1 MNRRLITPIRANLA
15 AATLLAIG
23 LGLLFW
29 FGFLRGVLAG
39 RRLLATPLGTDKSVV
54 VAALGEP
61 DEVRGS
67 FRLAEYREYPRET
80 EQAAK
85 AGATEYLV
93 WEYLLDLVC
102 CAGFDESNRLVVRDC
117 GTS

>member
-1 MNRRLITPIRANLA
+1 MKRANLA
-15 AATLLAIG
+15 AIALLATG
-23 LGLLFW
+23 LGLVLW

-39 RRLLATPLGTDKSVV
+39 RRLLAMPLGTDKSVV

-61 DEVRGS
+61 DEVRAS
-67 FRLAEYREYPRET
+67 FRLAEHRDYPRET
-80 EQAAK
+80 EQPAT

-102 CAGFDESNRLVVRDC
+102 CAGFGESNRLVVRDC
-117 GTS
+117 GTT